1 MSILVDDPLS
11 ATYAAGEVTIEF
23 KSGHR
28 LSFPIAGNSRLERGS
43 DVELSTIEVSP
54 FGIHWPLLDEDL
66 SFAGI
71 MRGDYG
77 QR

>member
-1 MSILVDDPLS
+1 MNILVDEPVS
-11 ATYAAGEVTIEF
+11 AVYASGEVTIEF

-28 LSFPIAGNSRLERGS
+28 LLFPIAGNGRLEQGS
-43 DVELSTIEVSP
+43 DAELETIEVSP

-66 SFAGI
+66 SFEGI